1 MLDIFEE
8 IVCTHLAEVDEE
20 CDDIILEDYIK
31 RQHIMRTIAQQHMP
45 RQFFVISEPIF
56 LEEYEEDEDGDQDY

>member
-1 MLDIFEE
+1 MLELFEE

-31 RQHIMRTIAQQHMP
+31 RQHIMRNIAQRYMP
-45 RQFFVISEPIF
+45 TQFIVLTEPIF

>member
-1 MLDIFEE
+1 MLELFEE

-31 RQHIMRTIAQQHMP
+31 RQHIMRNIAQRYMP
-45 RQFFVISEPIF
+45 TQFIVLTEPIF
-56 LEEYEEDEDGDQDY
+56 LEEYEEDEDGDKDY

>member
-1 MLDIFEE
+1 MLELFEE

-31 RQHIMRTIAQQHMP
+31 RQHIMRNIAQRYMP
-45 RQFFVISEPIF
+45 TQFIVLTEPIF
-56 LEEYEEDEDGDQDY
+56 LEEYEEDEDGNQDY